1 MTQLIVSVLIW
12 NSGAPT
18 KMRSCIACGD
28 NVVCFEKDACW
39 VSCGFEIIY
48 FQRNVKKAFFSPQAW
63 KRTKSKWWVF
73 IDS

>member
-28 NVVCFEKDACW
+28 NVVCFAKDACW

-48 FQRNVKKAFFSPQAW
+48 FERNKKAFFSQAW